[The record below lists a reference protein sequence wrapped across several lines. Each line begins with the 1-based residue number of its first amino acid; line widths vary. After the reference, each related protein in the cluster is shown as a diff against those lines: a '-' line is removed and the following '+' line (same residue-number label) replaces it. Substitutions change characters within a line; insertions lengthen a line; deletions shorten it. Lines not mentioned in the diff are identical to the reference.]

1 MIKFAGWAHDLEN
14 VRENGGVQRY
24 IHLWRCIVRVVSTP
38 QPGNSLSFR
47 PICHPAGDLMV
58 YTAITATH
66 IVELYQVEHAE
77 GGRTYGTWFLTIRVT
92 GAILRTRSRHH
103 TMTAARE
110 FASAVLAEITGP
122 THPDLLTAFELVEER
137 SAAGVAADGEVRA
150 DTGDPVTGTAIVVI
164 ACGAAKLDTTAPAGK
179 LYTSEHFALMLR
191 AARRVAEQQSGRV
204 LILSALHGLVE
215 LDTELAPYDVK
226 MGDAGSIAS
235 VDLAHQLAAIA
246 PSTITTLLP
255 RAYRA
260 VLDEAA
266 RLAGAPDLID
276 LFAEAPGIGYQRGVA
291 ARLLSAA

>member
-1 MIKFAGWAHDLEN
+1 MW
-14 VRENGGVQRY
+14 
-24 IHLWRCIVRVVSTP
+24 VVSTP
-38 QPGNSLSFR
+38 QSGNSLSLR
-47 PICHPAGDLMV
+47 PICHPTGALMV
-58 YTAITATH
+58 YTATTATH
-66 IVELYQVEHAE
+66 AVELYHVEHAE
-77 GGRTYGTWFLTIRVT
+77 GGRIYGTWFLTIRVT

-110 FASAVLAEITGP
+110 FASAVLTEITGP
-122 THPDLLTAFELVEER
+122 THADLLTAFELIEER
-137 SAAGVAADGEVRA
+137 SAAGVANGEARP

-204 LILSALHGLVE
+204 IILSALHGLVE

-226 MGDAGSIAS
+226 MGDAESIAPGN
-235 VDLAHQLAAIA
+235 LAHQLAAIA

-255 RAYRA
+255 RAYRT

-266 RLAGAPDLID
+266 RLADAPDLID